1 MKKIIRVYKEYFKLG
16 RRLSKLQKVLNI
28 LLKESDY
35 NTDNISERKKFLEA
49 TVIIYNHSNKLLQEM
64 KGLIGDKQ

>member
-1 MKKIIRVYKEYFKLG
+1 MKKIIRVYRESFKLG

-35 NTDNISERKKFLEA
+35 NVDNISERKKFLEA

-64 KGLIGDKQ
+64 KGLMGDK

>member
-1 MKKIIRVYKEYFKLG
+1 MKKIIRVYKESFKLG

-35 NTDNISERKKFLEA
+35 NVDNISERKKFLEA

-64 KGLIGDKQ
+64 KGLIGDKR